1 MTPIPLGI
9 LDFPTGAAAAY
20 DLLETQVLTSSAS
33 SVTFTG
39 LGSYSDYKHLQ
50 IRYTIQYINGTTG
63 TTAMNLQFNNDTGS
77 NYAKH
82 QLTGNGSTVTSGAT
96 TSSSNIQLSDAGT
109 RPSETNNFG
118 AGVID
123 ILDFSS
129 SAKNTT
135 IRALYGATTPSESY
149 VYLTSGLWNSTSAVT
164 SIKHFSVSGFSYSV
178 GTRFS
183 LYGVKG
189 TA

>member
-1 MTPIPLGI
+1 MSFTLLGI
-9 LDFPTGAAAAY
+9 LQSQAAGGAAAAY
-20 DLLETQVLTSSAS
+20 DLLETQALTSSAS

-109 RPSETNNFG
+109 RPSETSFG

-135 IRALYGATTPSESY
+135 IKALYGAITPSEDY

-164 SIKHFSVSGFSYSV
+164 SIKHFSVSGFSFATGS
-178 GTRFS
+178 RFS
-183 LYGVKG
+183 LYGIKG
-189 TA
+189 A